1 MKEILEQMKNITI
14 CEPIVKIKTKLQED
28 TRVSLEELI
37 ENILN

>member
-28 TRVSLEELI
+28 TREELK
-37 ENILN
+37 ELVESILN